1 MMFTHLVEFFLTS
14 YYEIHIQEG
23 VPDMVVT
30 ATKY

>member
-23 VPDMVVT
+23 VPDMVTSLQV
-30 ATKY
+30 